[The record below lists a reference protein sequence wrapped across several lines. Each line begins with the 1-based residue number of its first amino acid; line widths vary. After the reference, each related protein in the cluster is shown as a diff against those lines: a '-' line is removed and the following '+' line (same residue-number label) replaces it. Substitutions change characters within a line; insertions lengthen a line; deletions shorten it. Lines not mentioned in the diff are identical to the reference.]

1 LSEIPTTARQQQTGP
16 LRHGHALPRV
26 RCRCKLNGIVDQNE
40 ERFSDGAMEPN
51 RNIEIK
57 ARVSDCERQ
66 RRIAEELSGGRVHC
80 LIQEDTF
87 FNVNSGRLKLRLFD
101 TGRGEL
107 IQYERENAAFPRESH
122 YICVPIE
129 DPGPLKSA
137 LANALGVRAVVRKKR
152 NLYLVD
158 RTRIHID
165 EVEGLG
171 NFLELEVVLGPDE
184 PREFGVSTA
193 EDLMSKL
200 GIEKSDLVEA
210 AYVDL
215 LFP

>member
-1 LSEIPTTARQQQTGP
+1 
-16 LRHGHALPRV
+16 
-26 RCRCKLNGIVDQNE
+26 
-40 ERFSDGAMEPN
+40 MEPS

-57 ARVSDCERQ
+57 ARVTNCERQ
-66 RRIAEELSGGRVHC
+66 RRIAEELSGGRVQC

-87 FNVNSGRLKLRLFD
+87 FNVYSGRLKLRLLD

-129 DPGPLKSA
+129 HPQPLKCA
-137 LANALGVRAVVRKKR
+137 LAHALGVRAVVRKKR
-152 NLYLVD
+152 NLYFVD

-184 PREFGVSTA
+184 PRESGISIA
-193 EDLMSKL
+193 ADLMSRL
-200 GIEKSDLVEA
+200 GVEKSDLVEG